1 MLCIFKISGA
11 VLQKTAVNFILKT
24 GVAVLGRQNRPQK
37 TRAISA
43 RPRSQLY
50 VSVMVSETCT

>member
-24 GVAVLGRQNRPQK
+24 GVAVIWPWLRQAGKASIALKKKRTPPV
-37 TRAISA
+37 IG
-43 RPRSQLY
+43 
-50 VSVMVSETCT
+50 